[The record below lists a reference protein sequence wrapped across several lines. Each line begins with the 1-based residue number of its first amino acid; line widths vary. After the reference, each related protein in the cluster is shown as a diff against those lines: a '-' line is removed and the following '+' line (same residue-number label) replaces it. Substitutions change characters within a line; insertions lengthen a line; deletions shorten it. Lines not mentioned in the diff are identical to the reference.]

1 MKNSFISTKSSGFS
15 LIELLV
21 VVAILGIISAV
32 GIVSYSGYVEGAK
45 KKSVENVL
53 QQISLGQTEYY
64 SDYGYYY
71 RNSTSTRCNA
81 TTATSSGIETN
92 LLGGSDNIT
101 PELGYEICIANH
113 ASNYQICAKE
123 IGGASTEIVLTASNE
138 KKTKC
143 N

>member
-53 QQISLGQTEYY
+53 QQISLGQTEFY
-64 SDYGYYY
+64 SDNGYHYK
-71 RNSTSTRCNA
+71 NSSSNSCNA
-81 TTATSSGIETN
+81 TTSTSTSIETN

-113 ASNYQICAKE
+113 SSNYQICAKE
-123 IGGASTEIVLTASNE
+123 IGGSGTQIVLTANNE
-138 KKTKC
+138 KKTNC

>member
-1 MKNSFISTKSSGFS
+1 M
-15 LIELLV
+15 
-21 VVAILGIISAV
+21 VVAILGIIAAV

-64 SDYGYYY
+64 SDNGYYY
-71 RNSTSTRCNA
+71 KNSSSSCNA
-81 TTATSSGIETN
+81 TTATSTAIETN

-101 PELGYEICIANH
+101 PELGYEICVANH
-113 ASNYQICAKE
+113 SSNYQICAKE
-123 IGGASTEIVLTASNE
+123 IGGSGNQIVLTANNE
-138 KKTKC
+138 KKTNC

>member
-53 QQISLGQTEYY
+53 QQISLGQTEFY
-64 SDYGYYY
+64 SDNGYYY
-71 RNSTSTRCNA
+71 KNSTSNNCNA
-81 TTATSSGIETN
+81 TSSTSTGIETN

-113 ASNYQICAKE
+113 SSNYQICAKE
-123 IGGASTEIVLTASNE
+123 IGGSGSQIVLTANNA
-138 KKTKC
+138 KRTQC

>member
-1 MKNSFISTKSSGFS
+1 MKNSFIYTRSSGFT

-21 VVAILGIISAV
+21 VVAILGIISAI

-53 QQISLGQTEYY
+53 QQISLGQTEFY
-64 SDYGYYY
+64 SDNGYYY
-71 RNSTSTRCNA
+71 KNSSSNSCPASTSTS
-81 TTATSSGIETN
+81 TAIETN

-113 ASNYQICAKE
+113 SSNYQICAKE
-123 IGGASTEIVLTASNE
+123 IGGSGTEIVLTANN
-138 KKTKC
+138 TKRTQC

>member
-1 MKNSFISTKSSGFS
+1 M
-15 LIELLV
+15 
-21 VVAILGIISAV
+21 VVAVIGIIAAV
-32 GIVSYSGYVEGAK
+32 GIVSYNGYVEGAK

-64 SDYGYYY
+64 SDNGYYY
-71 RNSTSTRCNA
+71 KNSSSFSCNA
-81 TTATSSGIETN
+81 TTATSTAIETN

-113 ASNYQICAKE
+113 SSNYQICAKE
-123 IGGASTEIVLTASNE
+123 IGGSGTQIVLTANNE
-138 KKTKC
+138 KKTNC

>member
-1 MKNSFISTKSSGFS
+1 M
-15 LIELLV
+15 
-21 VVAILGIISAV
+21 VVAVIGIIAAV

-45 KKSVENVL
+45 KKSTENVL
-53 QQISLGQTEYY
+53 QQISLGQTEYF

-71 RNSTSTRCNA
+71 KNSSSTNCNA
-81 TTATSSGIETN
+81 TTATSTAIETN

-113 ASNYQICAKE
+113 SSNYQICAKE
-123 IGGASTEIVLTASNE
+123 IGGSGNQIVLTANNA
-138 KKTKC
+138 KRTQC

>member
-1 MKNSFISTKSSGFS
+1 M
-15 LIELLV
+15 
-21 VVAILGIISAV
+21 VVAILGIIAAV

-64 SDYGYYY
+64 SDNGYYY
-71 RNSTSTRCNA
+71 KNSSSSCTA
-81 TTATSSGIETN
+81 TTATSTAIETN

-113 ASNYQICAKE
+113 SSNYQICAKE
-123 IGGASTEIVLTASNE
+123 IGGSGNQIVLTANNA
-138 KKTKC
+138 KRTQC

>member
-1 MKNSFISTKSSGFS
+1 M
-15 LIELLV
+15 

-53 QQISLGQTEYY
+53 QQISLGQTEFY
-64 SDYGYYY
+64 SDNGYHYK
-71 RNSTSTRCNA
+71 NSSSNSCNA
-81 TTATSSGIETN
+81 TTSTSTSIETN

-113 ASNYQICAKE
+113 SSNYQICAKE
-123 IGGASTEIVLTASNE
+123 IGGSGTQIVLTANNE
-138 KKTKC
+138 KKTNC

>member
-1 MKNSFISTKSSGFS
+1 M
-15 LIELLV
+15 
-21 VVAILGIISAV
+21 VVAILGIIAAV

-64 SDYGYYY
+64 SDNGYYY
-71 RNSTSTRCNA
+71 KNSSSSCTA
-81 TTATSSGIETN
+81 TTATSTAIETN

-113 ASNYQICAKE
+113 SSNYQICAKE
-123 IGGASTEIVLTASNE
+123 IGGSGTQIVLTANNE
-138 KKTKC
+138 KRTQC